1 MKKSILLLGL
11 SLGILQFTYAQD
23 APKIKQQQ
31 TIDIVPSIINSD
43 KNLDRDSDLLGIKY
57 HQIYLEKPAESIK
70 NVRYKESESTDEL
83 DGELSEDGLKI
94 LLLNYTRRGRVLIDI
109 TYKDGTTEE
118 MSKGSCFI
126 DPVPPM

>member
-1 MKKSILLLGL
+1 MKHSILLLGL
-11 SLGILQFTYAQD
+11 SLGIIQFTYAQD
-23 APKIKQQQ
+23 APQIEQKQ
-31 TIDIVPSIINSD
+31 TIEVIPSAKD
-43 KNLDRDSDLLGIKY
+43 LDRDSDLMGIKY
-57 HQIYLEKPAESIK
+57 HQIYLEKPAKSIK
-70 NVRYKESESTDEL
+70 NVRYKESENTDEL

>member
-1 MKKSILLLGL
+1 MKQFILLLGL
-11 SLGILQFTYAQD
+11 SLGMASSIYAQD
-23 APKIKQQQ
+23 APILEQKQ
-31 TIDIVPSIINSD
+31 TIDVVPKVTD
-43 KNLDRDSDLLGIKY
+43 LERDSDLLGIQY

-70 NVRYKESESTDEL
+70 NIRYKEDETTDEL

-94 LLLNYTRRGRVLIDI
+94 LLLNYTRRGRILIDI

>member
-1 MKKSILLLGL
+1 MKQSILLLGL
-11 SLGILQFTYAQD
+11 SLGILQITYAQD
-23 APKIKQQQ
+23 APKSEQ
-31 TIDIVPSIINSD
+31 TQIIDIVPSAID
-43 KNLDRDSDLLGIKY
+43 AERDADLLGIEY

-70 NVRYKESESTDEL
+70 NVRYKEEETTDEI

-118 MSKGSCFI
+118 LSKGSCFI

>member
-1 MKKSILLLGL
+1 MKNSILLLGL

-23 APKIKQQQ
+23 TPKIEQKQ
-31 TIDIVPSIINSD
+31 TIDVVPSA
-43 KNLDRDSDLLGIKY
+43 KELDRDSDLMGIKY

-70 NVRYKESESTDEL
+70 NVRYKESETTDEL

>member
-11 SLGILQFTYAQD
+11 SLGIFQVTYAQD
-23 APKIKQQQ
+23 APKIENKQ
-31 TIDIVPSIINSD
+31 TIDIVPNVINSE
-43 KNLDRDSDLLGIKY
+43 RDADLLGIEY

-70 NVRYKESESTDEL
+70 NVRYKESEGVDEL

-94 LLLNYTRRGRVLIDI
+94 LLLNYTKRGRVLVDI
-109 TYKDGTTEE
+109 VYKDGTTEE